1 MMIFTDRELAEGC
14 QGSLKIS
21 GIKGSI
27 STDTRTIKEGVWFV
41 ALVGDRF
48 DAHDFLDQKLERKD
62 VQGLLPSMY
71 RRIGTEDL

>member
-48 DAHDFLDQKLERKD
+48 DAHNFLDQARKKD